1 MKILTT
7 VYVIVITAINIGNN
21 LIGPLNRFWNWYQTK
36 IVHAIGFLFITHI
49 LQIPHFIWAGDAWL
63 QSGYVAHLHPVLDFL
78 LYGIDL
84 IEIPALINV
93 TLLFIAQLRKRNVK
107 H

>member
-1 MKILTT
+1 MAQTKNPIL
-7 VYVIVITAINIGNN
+7 
-21 LIGPLNRFWNWYQTK
+21 RFWNWYQTR
-36 IVHAIGFLFITHI
+36 IVEAIGFLFITHI

-63 QSGYVAHLHPVLDFL
+63 QAGIIVNQNPVLDFL

-93 TLLFIAQLRKRNVK
+93 TLLFIANVK
-107 H
+107 KKHV

>member
-1 MKILTT
+1 MKTGINVRVIIIT
-7 VYVIVITAINIGNN
+7 VHNMGRGM
-21 LIGPLNRFWNWYQTK
+21 IGPLNRFWTWYQTK

-63 QSGYVAHLHPVLDFL
+63 QSGYVAHLHPILDFL

-93 TLLFIAQLRKRNVK
+93 TLLFIAQLRKRK
-107 H
+107 